1 MLVLVSDVGV
11 GVPVQVLH
19 HYPPASPGGSG
30 GHQENCVV
38 SKELAGPEEEFTV
51 EGMEVGREN

>member
-1 MLVLVSDVGV
+1 MSDVGVGV